1 MFNKKIIGLAGAFA
15 LLLGVAQPALAQTVP
30 DRPDTR
36 APIDRGDPR
45 SESDRASDQVSGER
59 MTASRVGAGRQPAAR
74 QTPAPRRQARQGP
87 TQTPEQV
94 RAATQAQ
101 LTAANVSCTLTDAA
115 NPGLIGESQVYEAV
129 CADAEGYILIAST
142 PPQAFSCIELAG
154 TAAIA
159 RSRDA
164 AADVGQQCVLPA
176 NQNGLAIIG
185 GWARSAGAACT
196 IDEAQAI
203 GKSDANNMVY
213 EVGCA
218 GADGY
223 WLEKTATGWDLKDCL
238 QIGLQGGSCRFTTA
252 AEQAQ
257 GFQAKLAGTDAS
269 DCAVTQVRM
278 MGQNANGRFYEAK
291 CSAEG
296 QGYIARVSNEGVTQ
310 QVYACATA
318 QRIGGGCTL
327 TVVPAA
333 APAAGGRP

>member
-1 MFNKKIIGLAGAFA
+1 MLGLAGALV
-15 LLLGVAQPALAQTVP
+15 LLLGSAQPLLAQTAPVGP
-30 DRPDTR
+30 DE
-36 APIDRGDPR
+36 RGDPR
-45 SESDRASDQVSGER
+45 TESDRASGTVRGER
-59 MTASRVGAGRQPAAR
+59 VTGSRIGAGRNVG
-74 QTPAPRRQARQGP
+74 TPAPPRQAAVAPERRARQGP
-87 TQTPEQV
+87 AQTPEQI

-115 NPGLIGESQVYEAV
+115 NPGLIGESQVYEAA
-129 CADAEGYILIAST
+129 CANAEGYILIAST

-154 TAAIA
+154 TAAITRA
-159 RSRDA
+159 RDPN
-164 AADVGQQCVLPA
+164 ADVGQQCVMPA

-185 GWARSAGAACT
+185 GWARAAGATCT
-196 IDEAQAI
+196 IDEALAI

-213 EVGCA
+213 EIGCA
-218 GADGY
+218 NADGY

-238 QIGLQGGSCRFTTA
+238 QIASMNGSCRFTTA
-252 AEQAQ
+252 QEQAQ

-291 CSAEG
+291 CAAEG
-296 QGYIARVSNEGVTQ
+296 QGYIARVDNAGATQ

-327 TVVPAA
+327 TPAPAA
-333 APAAGGRP
+333 APATGGRP